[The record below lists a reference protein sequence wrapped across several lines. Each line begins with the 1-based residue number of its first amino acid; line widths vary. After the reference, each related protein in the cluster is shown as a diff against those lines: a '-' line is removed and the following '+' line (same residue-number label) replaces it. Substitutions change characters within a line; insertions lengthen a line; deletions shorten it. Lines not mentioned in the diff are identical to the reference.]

1 MKDINSINS
10 AYAAMEAWREEKTTR
25 EYERVRDE
33 AVFDAAQASAKQVDL
48 LSEQVEELKKQN
60 NILREMY
67 DGAKFESEENKKQ
80 AKNNKIFGW
89 VSFAVGTVIGLAGVL
104 CGILL

>member
-10 AYAAMEAWREEKTTR
+10 AYAAMETWREMDVTK

-33 AVFDAAQASAKQVDL
+33 AIFDAAQASAKQVEL
-48 LSEQVEELKKQN
+48 LAEQIEELKKQN
-60 NILREMY
+60 NLLREMY
-67 DGAKFESEENKKQ
+67 DDAKIDSEENKKQ